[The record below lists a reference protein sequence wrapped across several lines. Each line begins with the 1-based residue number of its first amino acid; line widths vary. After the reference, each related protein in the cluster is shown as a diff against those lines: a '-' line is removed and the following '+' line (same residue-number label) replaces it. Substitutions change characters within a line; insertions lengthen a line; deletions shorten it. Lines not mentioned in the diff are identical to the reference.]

1 MTADPATADVVL
13 LPDWARGPARELARS
28 ARRRLHRRRRP
39 AAVRRYLDGAP
50 APKLHVGAGHNHLEG
65 WLNTDRD
72 PSDGAVHLDAARRFP
87 FAEAT
92 FHYVFC
98 EHLIEHLPYPSALM
112 MLRQSHRVLVPG
124 GRIRVATPD
133 LRALMSL
140 VDGHGDDAGRR
151 YAAWLR
157 RSYFPD
163 AHGPDAAFAVN
174 QVMRA
179 WGHQFIYDELTLRAA
194 LEAAGFVDA
203 ERRDLHA
210 STEPALRG
218 LEGHG
223 IDDGHEEFT
232 RFETLIVE
240 AVRR

>member
-1 MTADPATADVVL
+1 MTVDPATAGLVVL
-13 LPDWARGPARELARS
+13 PGWARRPARELVRS
-28 ARRRLHRRRRP
+28 ARRALHRYRRP
-39 AAVRRYLDGAP
+39 AAIRRYLGGADSR
-50 APKLHVGAGHNHLEG
+50 KLHLGAGDNRLEG

-72 PSDGAVHLDAARRFP
+72 PSGGAVHLDAARAFP
-87 FAEAT
+87 FRDNT
-92 FHYVFC
+92 FRYVFC
-98 EHLIEHLPYPSALM
+98 EHLIEHLPYPSAM
-112 MLRQSHRVLVPG
+112 RMLRESHRVLAPG

-140 VDGHGDDAGRR
+140 VDGRGGEAGRR
-151 YAAWLR
+151 YASWLR

-179 WGHQFIYDELTLRAA
+179 WGHRFVYDEDTLRAA
-194 LEAAGFVDA
+194 LEGAGFADG
-203 ERRDLHA
+203 ERRDLHD

-232 RFETLIVE
+232 RFETIIVE